1 MNCWS
6 VGVMEYWGQWR
17 KQIQNHYLTPVPLF
31 AGLEPL
37 RNAERS
43 KSAQDAGGVWKMN
56 MQLNLPVD
64 FLCLTPSSHG
74 IFHGSTRFARL
85 LSESRARTSA
95 IMKILAC
102 PMKCS

>member
-1 MNCWS
+1 MAKANPKALS
-6 VGVMEYWGQWR
+6 HARPAVRGTRVAE
-17 KQIQNHYLTPVPLF
+17 K
-31 AGLEPL
+31 
-37 RNAERS
+37 AERS